1 MVQVLQA
8 HSSLS
13 ARKEESHEM
22 MPLSFLPYAGINPVC
37 QCCEKP
43 QAQLQ
48 RLLQNTWS
56 GHDFSS
62 ELAMPANTF
71 LPLL

>member
-1 MVQVLQA
+1 MVQVPQL
-8 HSSLS
+8 HYSLS

-22 MPLSFLPYAGINPVC
+22 MPVSFLPYAGINPVC

-43 QAQLQ
+43 QAQFQ
-48 RLLQNTWS
+48 RLLQNTCS

-62 ELAMPANTF
+62 ELAVPANTF